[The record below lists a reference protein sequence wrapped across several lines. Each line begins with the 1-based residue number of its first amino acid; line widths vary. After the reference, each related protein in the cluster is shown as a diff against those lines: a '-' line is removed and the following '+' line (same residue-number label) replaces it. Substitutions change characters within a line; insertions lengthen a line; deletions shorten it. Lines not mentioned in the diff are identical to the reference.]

1 MKIVAKEPFIRVGVI
16 SVANISDPNNLIILK
31 INVSMAAAFIELPA
45 YRWKMAVRKVVMR
58 YIVVEGERSRLTQT
72 VRSPCRKWRM

>member
-45 YRWKMAVRKVVMR
+45 
-58 YIVVEGERSRLTQT
+58 
-72 VRSPCRKWRM
+72 